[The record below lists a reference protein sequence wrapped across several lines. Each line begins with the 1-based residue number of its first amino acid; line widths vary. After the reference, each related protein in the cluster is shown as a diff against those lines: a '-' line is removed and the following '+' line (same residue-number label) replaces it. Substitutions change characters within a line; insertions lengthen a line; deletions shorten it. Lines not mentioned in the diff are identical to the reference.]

1 MLQTFT
7 VTYEDIPIA
16 VLDKNRQEQY
26 TISKISFEIESEVI
40 PNLDVVGSYMYR
52 PEEHL
57 TINEIP
63 MLLLQ
68 FRKANICKS
77 LVFCVHFPY
86 MMRNK
91 NRRIK
96 KCDCT
101 FEFRDQ
107 PTTSKFYLHLNFRIY
122 QYIKGNKETPIDIQ
136 IKILVQDFIWIE
148 DIYQIFYNICD
159 DSFDDVQEYSSKVMT
174 YFIPFNETNIHNP
187 EDTAKIKCNSLEIS
201 FTSHY
206 DFQKSFT
213 IRNCFHN
220 TEQQSQI
227 FSIPKSIEIFE
238 TFGVWLKR
246 ERKKRNIQQQEL
258 SNILHVSNSFV
269 SKLESDEKQPSLEFI
284 ENLAMLWNINLD
296 FLLLKAKILTPY
308 VDTISQN
315 PQKFLKWMYD
325 IHK

>member
-7 VTYEDIPIA
+7 ITYQDIPIA
-16 VLDKNRQEQY
+16 VLDKSRNEQY
-26 TISKISFEIESEVI
+26 TISKISFEIESDVV
-40 PNLDVVGSYMYR
+40 PNLDVVSSYMYR

-68 FRKANICKS
+68 FRKSNICKN
-77 LVFCVHFPY
+77 LFFCVDFPY
-86 MMRNK
+86 IIRNK

-96 KCDCT
+96 KCDCI
-101 FEFRDQ
+101 FEFRDF
-107 PTTSKFYLHLNFRIY
+107 PSSSDFYLHLNFRIY
-122 QYIKGNKETPIDIQ
+122 QYIQDNKETPIDIQ
-136 IKILVQDFIWIE
+136 IKILLRDFIWIE

-159 DSFDDVQEYSSKVMT
+159 VSFDNLEEYSETIMT
-174 YFIPFNETNIHNP
+174 YFIPFNEINTHNP
-187 EDTAKIKCNSLEIS
+187 GDSTKIICDSLEMS
-201 FTSHY
+201 CTSYY

-213 IRNCFHN
+213 IRRSFTQTEHN
-220 TEQQSQI
+220 NKT
-227 FSIPKSIEIFE
+227 FSIPKQNEVLE

-284 ENLAMLWNINLD
+284 ENLAIQWNINLD